1 MGGII
6 CTNNQKSTL
15 QKDQQIADVKSFPGQ
30 LAVSQPRTRSSGN
43 ELPTLSRS
51 PSRSAAWCY
60 YSGTNPLVSVT
71 KMRYWA
77 QVGCA
82 KLADVMLCFFGHS
95 YVLNLRVCLEDTDT
109 G

>member
-1 MGGII
+1 MYLVPENGNRP
-6 CTNNQKSTL
+6 CKRTSKM
-15 QKDQQIADVKSFPGQ
+15 ADVKSFPGQ

-77 QVGCA
+77 QVSCA